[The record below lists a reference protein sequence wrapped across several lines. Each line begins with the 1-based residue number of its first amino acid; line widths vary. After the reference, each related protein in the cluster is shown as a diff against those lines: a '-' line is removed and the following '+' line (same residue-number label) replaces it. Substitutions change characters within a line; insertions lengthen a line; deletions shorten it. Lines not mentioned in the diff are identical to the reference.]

1 MADETVVVT
10 DTSVVCGQPEI
21 EINNQGEVIRFQ
33 LTEPQ
38 HILGRAPRKSP
49 PEGLLVPEHW
59 VHVSRVQATLRRT
72 GDHYTIYDGDGQ
84 TPSMNRL
91 FINHAIIT
99 PAQGHLLQPGDEI
112 RIGMDPKT
120 AITITY
126 HYPSVQLKPSVP
138 EKRSLS
144 LKGRTSVILGR
155 SQEADFQLD
164 APTVSRSHA
173 VIFRDPQGRYTI
185 RDCSVNGVF
194 VNGKK
199 VVTTAPLHVGDVITI
214 GPYRLVLQ
222 RDQLVL
228 SDQGDRIRLD
238 AKDLAKVVPGKKGQ
252 KIRIL
257 NDISLVIEPGQ
268 FVALVGG
275 SGAGK
280 STLMKSLLGIEAV
293 SQGSVYLNGD
303 DLHKYFNI
311 YRSIIGYVPQSD
323 IVHTN
328 LTVKEVLYYAAKL
341 RLPKDVDIQE
351 IIQRVMQQVELT
363 ERQDTLVRNLSG
375 GQLKRVSIG
384 VELLSDPKLFFLDEP
399 TSGLD
404 PGLDKK
410 IMQLLRKL
418 ADQGRTIILV
428 THATANVNLCDR
440 LVFMGLG
447 GNLCYFGPPQ
457 EAASFFGL
465 EQQDFADI
473 YIKLETREAVAQEA
487 ERFRRSELYRTYIQE
502 RLIGQVN
509 EQPFQPEKV
518 RASFWR
524 QLWVLVQRY
533 GQLLRRDPVY
543 LFLSLAT
550 APLGIVLI
558 RLAVQTENPFVGA
571 PDYVLAS
578 LARRVIFVIVC
589 AALWAGFASSLQE
602 IVKESAIY
610 LRERLVNLGLLAYLS
625 SKFVTLG
632 GLAILQSLLITA
644 VILLGFRWPPG
655 LCGSDPL
662 CFPNY
667 FPWPLGVFITI
678 FLTILTSVG
687 LGLMVSAMVRNPAQA
702 NSALPLLLLPQIVF
716 AGILFDLG
724 DRGRWV
730 SWLMISRWAA
740 GALGALADVNSLVP
754 GIPEGTDPE
763 RIPIQEMPMFA
774 ATLANLGLNW
784 AILLLHTLVY
794 LGITLWVQKRKD
806 IY

>member
-1 MADETVVVT
+1 MTDETVVV
-10 DTSVVCGQPEI
+10 SNGIVRAQPEI
-21 EINNQGEVIRFQ
+21 EINNQGEIIRFP

-38 HILGRAPRKSP
+38 HVLGRAPRKSP
-49 PEGLLVPEHW
+49 PEGLIVPEHW
-59 VHVSRVQATLRRT
+59 VHISRVQATLRRT

-99 PAQGHLLQPGDEI
+99 PTQGHLLHPGDEI
-112 RIGMDPKT
+112 TIGTDPKT

-126 HYPSVQLKPSVP
+126 HHPSVP
-138 EKRSLS
+138 LKPIVPKKRSLS
-144 LKGRTSVILGR
+144 LQGRTSVVLGR
-155 SQEADFQLD
+155 SQKADLQLD

-173 VIFRDPQGRYTI
+173 VIFSDQKGHYTI

-194 VNGKK
+194 VNGKR
-199 VVTTAPLHVGDVITI
+199 VVTTAPLSTGDVITI

-222 RDQLVL
+222 RDTLVL
-228 SDQGDRIRLD
+228 SDQGERIRLD
-238 AKDLAKVVPGKKGQ
+238 AKDLAKVVTGKKGQ

-303 DLHKYFNI
+303 DLRKYFNI

-323 IVHTN
+323 IVHMN

-341 RLPKDVDIQE
+341 RLPQDAHINE
-351 IIQRVMQQVELT
+351 IIEQVLQQVELT

-375 GQLKRVSIG
+375 GQLKRVSIA

-418 ADQGRTIILV
+418 ADQGRTIVLV
-428 THATANVNLCDR
+428 THATTNVTLCDR

-457 EAASFFGL
+457 EAALFFGL

-473 YIKLETREAVAQEA
+473 YIKLETREAVVQEA
-487 ERFRRSELYRTYIQE
+487 ERFRRSEFYRTYIQE

-509 EQPFQPEKV
+509 EQPFQPEQV
-518 RASFWR
+518 RPAFWR

-533 GQLLRRDPVY
+533 GKLLCRDPVY

-558 RLAVQTENPFVGA
+558 RLAVQTHNPFVGA

-589 AALWAGFASSLQE
+589 AAVWAGFASSLQE

-610 LRERLVNLGLLAYLS
+610 LRERLVNLGLFAYLG
-625 SKFVTLG
+625 SKVVTLG
-632 GLAILQSLLITA
+632 GLAIVQSLLITA
-644 VILLGFRWPPG
+644 VILIGFRWPPG
-655 LCGSDPL
+655 LCGADPL

-678 FLTILTSVG
+678 FLTIVTAVS
-687 LGLMVSAMVRNPAQA
+687 LGLMVSAMVRNAAQA

-724 DRGRWV
+724 HQGRLV
-730 SWLMISRWAA
+730 SWLMLSRWSV
-740 GALGALADVNSLVP
+740 GALGALADVNALVP
-754 GIPEGTDPE
+754 GIPEGMDPDS
-763 RIPIQEMPMFA
+763 IPIKEMAMFT
-774 ATLANLGLNW
+774 ATLSNLGCNW
-784 AILLLHTLVY
+784 AMLLLHAVVY

>member
-1 MADETVVVT
+1 MSDRTVVLS
-10 DTSVVCGQPEI
+10 DTMVNLGPEI
-21 EINNQGEVIRFQ
+21 EVNNQGEILRFP
-33 LTEPQ
+33 LTAD
-38 HILGRAPRKSP
+38 HHVLGRAPRKSP
-49 PEGLLVPEHW
+49 PEGLVIPEHW
-59 VHVSRVQATLRRT
+59 VHISRVQATFRRV
-72 GDHYTIYDGDGQ
+72 GEQYMIHDGDGQ
-84 TPSMNRL
+84 SSSMNRL

-99 PAQGHLLQPGDEI
+99 PTQGYTLRPGDEI
-112 RIGMDPKT
+112 RVGTDPKT

-126 HYPSVQLKPSVP
+126 HDPSAQMKSVAP
-138 EKRSLS
+138 QKRSLS
-144 LKGRTSVILGR
+144 LKGRSSVILGR
-155 SQEADFQLD
+155 GQEADLQLN

-173 VIFRDPQGRYTI
+173 VIFSDNHGHYTI

-194 VNGKK
+194 INGKK
-199 VVTTAPLHVGDVITI
+199 VATTAPLNSGDVITL

-222 RDQLVL
+222 RDTLVL
-228 SDQGDRIRLD
+228 SDAGDRIRLD
-238 AKDLAKVVPGKKGQ
+238 AKDLAKVVTGKKGQ

-293 SQGSVYLNGD
+293 NQGSVYLNGD
-303 DLHKYFNI
+303 DLRNYFNM

-323 IVHTN
+323 IIHTN
-328 LTVKEVLYYAAKL
+328 LTVKEVLSYAAKL
-341 RLPKDVDIQE
+341 RLPKDVNTAELIQ
-351 IIQRVMQQVELT
+351 QVMNQVELT
-363 ERQDTLVRNLSG
+363 ERQDTLVRSLSG

-428 THATANVNLCDR
+428 THATTNVNLCDR

-447 GNLCYFGPPQ
+447 GNLCYFGPPG
-457 EAASFFGL
+457 EAGSFFGM
-465 EQQDFADI
+465 EHQDFADI

-487 ERFRRSELYRTYIQE
+487 ERFRQSETYQKFIQE

-509 EQPFQPEKV
+509 EQPFRPEKV
-518 RASFWR
+518 KASFGR
-524 QLWVLVQRY
+524 QLWVLVGRY
-533 GQLLRRDPVY
+533 MQLLKRDPVY

-550 APLGIVLI
+550 APLGIILI
-558 RLAVQTENPFVGA
+558 RLAVQTQNPFVGA

-610 LRERLVNLGLLAYLS
+610 LRERLVNLGLFAYLG
-625 SKFVTLG
+625 SKLVTLG
-632 GLAILQSLLITA
+632 GLAILQSLLITL
-644 VILLGFRWPPG
+644 VILMGFSWPPG
-655 LCGSDPL
+655 LCGADAL

-678 FLTILTSVG
+678 FLTILTAVA
-687 LGLMVSAMVRNPAQA
+687 LGLMVSAMVRNSAQA
-702 NSALPLLLLPQIVF
+702 NSALPLLLLPQIIF

-724 DRGRWV
+724 SQGRFI
-730 SWLMISRWAA
+730 SWLMLSRWAV

-754 GIPEGTDPE
+754 GIPAGTDPDT
-763 RIPIQEMPMFA
+763 IPIKAMTIFDP
-774 ATLANLGLNW
+774 LLPNLGLNW
-784 AILLLHTLVY
+784 GILLLHTLVY

>member
-1 MADETVVVT
+1 MTDRTMIASDTVI
-10 DTSVVCGQPEI
+10 DLYPEI
-21 EINNQGEVIRFQ
+21 EVNNQGQIIRFQ
-33 LTEPQ
+33 LTEPY
-38 HILGRAPRKSP
+38 HVLGRAPRKSP
-49 PEGLLVPEHW
+49 PEGLIIPPEW
-59 VHVSRVQATLRRT
+59 VHISRVQATFRRT
-72 GDHYTIYDGDGQ
+72 GDHYTIHDGDGQ
-84 TPSMNRL
+84 TSSMNRL
-91 FINHAIIT
+91 FINHTIIT
-99 PAQGHLLQPGDEI
+99 PAQGHLLHPGDEI
-112 RIGMDPKT
+112 TIGTDPKT

-126 HYPSVQLKPSVP
+126 YHPSTQVKPIAP
-138 EKRSLS
+138 KKRSLS
-144 LKGRTSVILGR
+144 LQGRSSVILGR
-155 SQEADFQLD
+155 GQEADLQLD

-173 VIFRDPQGRYTI
+173 VIFQDNQGHYTI

-194 VNGKK
+194 INGKK
-199 VVTTAPLHVGDVITI
+199 VVTTAPLNVGDVITI

-222 RDQLVL
+222 GNMLVL

-238 AKDLAKVVPGKKGQ
+238 AKDLAKVVTGKKGQ

-268 FVALVGG
+268 LVALVGG

-293 SQGSVYLNGD
+293 SQGSVYLNGN
-303 DLHKYFNI
+303 DLRRNFNI
-311 YRSIIGYVPQSD
+311 YRNIIGYVPQSD
-323 IVHTN
+323 IIHTN

-341 RLPKDVDIQE
+341 RLPKDANINE
-351 IIQRVMQQVELT
+351 IIEQVMHQVELT
-363 ERQDTLVRNLSG
+363 ERQDTLVRSLSG

-428 THATANVNLCDR
+428 THATTNVNLCDR

-457 EAASFFGL
+457 EAASFFDL
-465 EQQDFADI
+465 ENHDFADI

-487 ERFRRSELYRTYIQE
+487 ERFRRSEMYQKFIQE

-524 QLWVLVQRY
+524 QLWVLVGRY
-533 GQLLRRDPVY
+533 GQLLKRDPVY
-543 LFLSLAT
+543 LFLSLIT
-550 APLGIVLI
+550 APIGIILMG
-558 RLAVQTENPFVGA
+558 LAVQTRTPFGGT
-571 PDYVLAS
+571 PDYTLAS
-578 LARRVIFVIVC
+578 LGQKVIFVIVC

-610 LRERLVNLGLLAYLS
+610 LRERLVNLGLFAYLS
-625 SKFVTLG
+625 SKLVTLG

-644 VILLGFRWPPG
+644 IVLIGFNWPPG
-655 LCGSDPL
+655 LCGADAS
-662 CFPNY
+662 CSPNY

-678 FLTILTSVG
+678 FLTILSSAS
-687 LGLMVSAMVRNPAQA
+687 LGLMVSAMVRNSAQA
-702 NSALPLLLLPQIVF
+702 NSALPLLLLPQIIF

-724 DRGRWV
+724 NQGRLV
-730 SWLMISRWAA
+730 SWLMLSRWGT
-740 GALGALADVNSLVP
+740 GALGALANVNSLVP
-754 GIPEGTDPE
+754 EIPLGANPDSM
-763 RIPIQEMPMFA
+763 PIKEMAMFT

-784 AILLLHTLVY
+784 AVLLLHTVVY

>member
-1 MADETVVVT
+1 MPDRTVVIP
-10 DTSVVCGQPEI
+10 DTMVSSGPQI
-21 EINNQGEVIRFQ
+21 EVNNQGEILRFQ

-38 HILGRAPRKSP
+38 HVLGRAPRKPP
-49 PEGLLVPEHW
+49 PEGLVIPDSW
-59 VHVSRVQATLRRT
+59 VHISRVQATFRRVGT
-72 GDHYTIYDGDGQ
+72 QYTIHDGDGQ
-84 TPSMNRL
+84 TSSMNRL

-99 PAQGHLLQPGDEI
+99 PTQGYTLRSGDEI
-112 RIGMDPKT
+112 RVGTDPKT

-126 HYPSVQLKPSVP
+126 YDPSEQIKSVAP
-138 EKRSLS
+138 KKRSLS
-144 LKGRTSVILGR
+144 LRGRASVILGR
-155 SQEADFQLD
+155 GQDADFPLE

-173 VIFRDPQGRYTI
+173 VIFSDHRGHYTI

-194 VNGKK
+194 INGKK
-199 VVTTAPLHVGDVITI
+199 VATTAPLNSGDVITI

-222 RDQLVL
+222 GELLVL

-238 AKDLAKVVPGKKGQ
+238 AKDLAKVVTGKKGQ

-293 SQGSVYLNGD
+293 NQGSVYLNGD
-303 DLHKYFNI
+303 DLRNYFNM
-311 YRSIIGYVPQSD
+311 YRRLIGYVPQSD
-323 IVHTN
+323 IIHTN
-328 LTVKEVLYYAAKL
+328 LTVKEVLHYAAQL
-341 RLPKDVDIQE
+341 RLPKDVNTAE
-351 IIQRVMQQVELT
+351 IIQQVMTQVELT
-363 ERQDTLVRNLSG
+363 ERQDTLVRSLSG

-428 THATANVNLCDR
+428 THATTNVTLCDR

-447 GNLCYFGPPQ
+447 GNLCYFGPPG
-457 EAASFFGL
+457 EASAFF
-465 EQQDFADI
+465 EMENQDFADI
-473 YIKLETREAVAQEA
+473 YIKLETPEAVAREA
-487 ERFRRSELYRTYIQE
+487 ERFRHSELYQKFIQE
-502 RLIGQVN
+502 RLIGKVN
-509 EQPFQPEKV
+509 EQTSRPEKV
-518 RASFWR
+518 KASFWR

-533 GQLLRRDPVY
+533 TQLLKRDPVY

-550 APLGIVLI
+550 APLGIILI
-558 RLAVQTENPFVGA
+558 RLAVQTQNPFVGA

-602 IVKESAIY
+602 IVKEAAIY
-610 LRERLVNLGLLAYLS
+610 LRERLVNLGLFAYLG
-625 SKFVTLG
+625 SKLVTLG
-632 GLAILQSLLITA
+632 GVAVLQSLLISL
-644 VILLGFRWPPG
+644 VILIGFSWPPG
-655 LCGSDPL
+655 LCGANAW

-667 FPWPLGVFITI
+667 FPWPLGVLITI
-678 FLTILTSVG
+678 FLTILTSVS
-687 LGLMVSAMVRNPAQA
+687 LGLMVSSMVRNSAQA
-702 NSALPLLLLPQIVF
+702 NSALPLLLLPQIIF

-724 DRGRWV
+724 QRGRWV
-730 SWLMISRWAA
+730 SWLMLSRWAV
-740 GALGALADVNSLVP
+740 GALGALADVNCLVP
-754 GIPEGTDPE
+754 GVLEGTDPD
-763 RIPIQEMPMFA
+763 RIPIKEMAMFV
-774 ATLANLGLNW
+774 ATLPNLLLNW
-784 AILLLHTLVY
+784 GMLLLHTLTY
-794 LGITLWVQKRKD
+794 LGVTLWVQKRKD